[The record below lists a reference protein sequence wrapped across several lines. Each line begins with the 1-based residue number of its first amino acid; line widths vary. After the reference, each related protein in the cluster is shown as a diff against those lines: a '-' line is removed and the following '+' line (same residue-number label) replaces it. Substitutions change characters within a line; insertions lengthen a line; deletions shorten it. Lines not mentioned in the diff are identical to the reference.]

1 MAESLVI
8 RLPDASADP
17 AEWVVVDNTGARIS
31 DPGSGSL
38 NQASVLTENR
48 KVVVLVPAT
57 RVLRLSA
64 DIPLKSAAK
73 IRQALPFA
81 LEEQLAGDV
90 EAQHFACD
98 KRNDSGLIPVA
109 VVAIDL
115 MDDWLEKL
123 AENDIRADAVYAES
137 DGIATVPATIS
148 VYVDD
153 DSVII
158 RDTAG
163 QITVA
168 DAASMSIVL
177 DLLLEQQTADLDDEE
192 EDEED
197 DVSVAPV
204 NLLIYCKADVHERHQ
219 ESWERLRM
227 RAENL
232 DIKILAEG
240 ALPRMAGEVVV
251 NRGVN
256 LLQGKYARKV
266 ELGAHWKHWQPAA
279 TLLAAFVLLVL
290 IFQGASYFQLSRQE
304 AALDQAADSVL
315 RATFNNLGE
324 VGDPWNELSSRL
336 GTTSPEAIVSGPGF
350 VEALEALSIAFAETP
365 GIKMQTLSFR
375 SGIVDV
381 QLVAPNVEALDQLR
395 ALISGPGK
403 FTAEIQSANP
413 KDDAVEGRMQIMA
426 STQ

>member
-8 RLPDASADP
+8 RLPDASTGP
-17 AEWVVVDNTGARIS
+17 AEWVVVDDSGARVS
-31 DPGSGSL
+31 DPGRGSL
-38 NQASVLTENR
+38 NEASVLTENR
-48 KVVVLVPAT
+48 KVIVLVPAT

-64 DIPLKSAAK
+64 DVPLRSVAK

-90 EAQHFACD
+90 EAQHFACE
-98 KRNDSGLIPVA
+98 KRNESGLIPVA
-109 VVAIDL
+109 VVATEL
-115 MDDWLEKL
+115 MEQWVDTF
-123 AENDIRADAVYAES
+123 AENDIKADAVFAES

-153 DSVII
+153 DSFII

-163 QITVA
+163 DITVA
-168 DAASMSIVL
+168 DAASMDVVL
-177 DLLLEQQTADLDDEE
+177 DLLLEQQTGELD
-192 EDEED
+192 DEED
-197 DVSVAPV
+197 DVSIPPV
-204 NLLIYCKADVHERHQ
+204 NLLIYCSASAHEQHQ
-219 ESWERLRM
+219 EYWERLRM

-240 ALPRMAGEVVV
+240 ALPRMAGEVVM

-266 ELGAHWKHWQPAA
+266 ELGAHWKRWQPAA

-304 AALDQAADSVL
+304 TALDQAASSVL
-315 RATFNNLGE
+315 SATFNNIGE
-324 VGDPWNELSSRL
+324 VADPWNELTSRL
-336 GTTSPEAIVSGPGF
+336 GTASPEAVVSGPGF

-365 GIKMQTLSFR
+365 GIKMQTMSFR
-375 SGIVDV
+375 GGVVDM
-381 QLVAPNVEALDQLR
+381 QLVAPNVDALDQLR
-395 ALISGPGK
+395 QLVSGPGK

-413 KDDAVEGRMQIMA
+413 KDDAIEGRMQIMA
-426 STQ
+426 SKQ